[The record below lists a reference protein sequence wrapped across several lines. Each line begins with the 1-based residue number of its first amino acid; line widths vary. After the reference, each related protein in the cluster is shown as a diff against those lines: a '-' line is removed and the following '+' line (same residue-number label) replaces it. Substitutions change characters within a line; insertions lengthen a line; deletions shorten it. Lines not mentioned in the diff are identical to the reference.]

1 MPEASEF
8 EELIGAI
15 TKNME
20 GGAGEEAQAA
30 ARRAEEAV
38 AEKNAEKLTN
48 AMNDLTKEIATET
61 TGDALEDLTKA
72 AERYGTAGEQL
83 IREAKAAEESSAK
96 LSATIEEEAG
106 KGSRPSEPTPPGEKG
121 VGWWGWTKRVGAVFF
136 GGAVGGAAVWG
147 VNMPSADECYVGCI
161 NRTTDNIIPVGL
173 DDSIPP
179 NLKQPRCPDGLVN
192 DECKLYCSK
201 SGSGACTEKQRQDGA
216 QYRCGMSLTHPD
228 PIKAAECTA
237 DAAQAGVGG
246 VFDFWDDVG
255 LYIMYIAIVI
265 GVLVAI
271 YAFKIYTSAY
281 VSKTSRNIKNRAYAS
296 GNSTRGAF
304 Y

>member
-8 EELIGAI
+8 EELIGEI

-38 AEKNAEKLTN
+38 AEKNADKLTN

-72 AERYGTAGEQL
+72 AERYGTAGKEL
-83 IREAKAAEESSAK
+83 ISAAKASESSEARLLETISKDAK
-96 LSATIEEEAG
+96 PPAGGAKEGTSLAT
-106 KGSRPSEPTPPGEKG
+106 
-121 VGWWGWTKRVGAVFF
+121 RVGQVVAGFF
-136 GGAVGGAAVWG
+136 GIAVSSAVVWDLT
-147 VNMPSADECYVGCI
+147 MQSADDCYVGCI
-161 NRTTDNIIPVGL
+161 NRSNDTIKPVGI

-179 NLKQPRCPDGLVN
+179 NLKQPKCPDGLSSV
-192 DECKLYCSK
+192 ECKLYCSK
-201 SGSGACTEKQRQDGA
+201 SGSGACTEQQRRDNA
-216 QYRCGMSLTHPD
+216 QYSCGMSLTHPD
-228 PIKAAECTA
+228 PIKAAECTS
-237 DAAQAGVGG
+237 DAAQKGVGG